1 MSISEKETK
10 PESPSSKADIYP
22 ADEKRGLPQDD
33 KNVHDIEIM
42 SSDKVKQPLETAED
56 IVTHVIQVDD
66 DPTMNPWTIRMFVV
80 GIGLSAF
87 GGVLQEIM
95 YFKPQVVYVSVMF
108 LTVLAET
115 LGTGLA
121 HIIPRRG
128 RIGRLLNP
136 GPWNRKEHTAA
147 VLMASAASVSALST
161 EALTVQKLWYGGY
174 PDQAAGIFIT
184 LSSQLIGYG
193 VAGMM
198 RSVLLYPT
206 KMLYPANLPITT
218 VMETL
223 HKPKSETRKRFQVF
237 WIVFVAI
244 FCWEWFPE
252 YIFPLLSAVSI
263 FCLADRH
270 NPVFTN
276 LFGGSQGNEG
286 MGFLSICFDWNYIA
300 GFGSPLWMPLQT
312 LFNSYLGY
320 IGGIALSMGL
330 YYGNYWR
337 AKDFP
342 FMAQLLYDGSSNTTS
357 HIPYNETAI
366 MNPDFTVNNDLVDQQ
381 GLPYLTATYIN
392 YLITSNAG
400 LTATIVHMLLWN
412 YAEVSLGW
420 SWITIANMK
429 KLLRPETYKFWQHV
443 GSRTEE
449 EKQKLRD
456 DPTIDPHYKLML
468 DYDEVPNSW
477 YFVILLSSIIIGLAC
492 LYAMKSTLPWWGFIL
507 AIIFLVVFLVFF
519 GAQYAITGFGFN
531 LQPIFQMLAGYM
543 FPGRPLANMY
553 FTSYTYNA
561 LSQGFLL
568 LRDLKLAQQNK
579 LSPKATFTTQVIGCI
594 LGALLNYV
602 MMISIVDNQ
611 AAILKS
617 AEGTNVWSG
626 AQVQQ
631 FNTLAIAWSIAPKM
645 FSIGARYEWVTI
657 AYLIGFAAP
666 LPFYFAHKFFP
677 HIRIFSYLN
686 TPIILW
692 YLGYLFVGLNAS
704 VTSYFILGAFGQF
717 YLRRY
722 RPEWFVKW
730 NYLISAALDG
740 GTQVMVFIATF
751 AVFGGSGKSVP
762 FPAWA
767 GNKVDNFDYCAFNAN
782 MLHSLEVD
790 PPFFQHQKLASFNIS
805 NTANSQMKITHWM
818 AKRNTEDEQADHLTA
833 EVGDNNS
840 VKGTANLDENSALPH
855 CSDSDEDGESAGPKS
870 TGASS
875 EEEKSSPQSTK
886 TTGSHFEFDFSS
898 MFNPEAGERESGG
911 YLNRASSPPA
921 PRPNVKEAAG
931 PKWYPGNVG
940 DEAVPSTALTSLPGP
955 RKVTEPNHPKHQE
968 KAKTIEKGRHKVI
981 GIASDES
988 SGSSSNEVD
997 DPWDNTDSQE
1007 VEGQMTDDKMH
1018 LPKAQGKKADKE
1030 VNFVVSKKVLVK
1042 TNEPEEG
1049 LGEDEDGVLKV
1060 GGGFSQHLDSKS
1072 AVFLLFQSAGLVPE
1086 RYPTIFNID
1095 VKHSSSTNFFQAKVF
1110 SDWGALK
1117 GINTEADL
1125 LRAASARYT
1134 HDVLIMAPDLILCLI
1149 AAIDLRPEAYWEANG
1164 RGIAV
1169 TGDFHV
1175 FNHLQLTIELGET
1188 NAWGKGSR
1196 GQLLMLGRRGDQEP
1210 VPPGLPA
1217 PKSTNSQTKKRKKL
1231 PETAK
1236 SDDFDLNWEL
1246 LEAPILPEVEVPDET
1261 CQRIL
1266 QVETDT
1272 ARRSIR
1278 AIKTAALSL
1287 PKAQRGTATLI
1298 KQHTGRLF
1306 ACRDH
1311 EMANHSLM
1319 LESVAKMRGAFF
1331 VTIAEMDDAFVVNKT
1346 RHQSRVDLGRTTK
1359 AKGLEAS
1366 GDYMEKVLKTADK
1379 DGSAEQLIPFLK
1391 THWRMRDGEIANWK
1405 DMTNSVCHTAKEA
1418 GHPIN
1423 TTDQDIWNNNDW
1435 DSFLRLDRHGGG
1447 KALVALLNLER
1458 CNPDPT
1464 F

>member
-1 MSISEKETK
+1 
-10 PESPSSKADIYP
+10 
-22 ADEKRGLPQDD
+22 
-33 KNVHDIEIM
+33 
-42 SSDKVKQPLETAED
+42 
-56 IVTHVIQVDD
+56 
-66 DPTMNPWTIRMFVV
+66 
-80 GIGLSAF
+80 
-87 GGVLQEIM
+87 
-95 YFKPQVVYVSVMF
+95 
-108 LTVLAET
+108 
-115 LGTGLA
+115 
-121 HIIPRRG
+121 
-128 RIGRLLNP
+128 
-136 GPWNRKEHTAA
+136 
-147 VLMASAASVSALST
+147 
-161 EALTVQKLWYGGY
+161 
-174 PDQAAGIFIT
+174 
-184 LSSQLIGYG
+184 
-193 VAGMM
+193 
-198 RSVLLYPT
+198 
-206 KMLYPANLPITT
+206 
-218 VMETL
+218 
-223 HKPKSETRKRFQVF
+223 
-237 WIVFVAI
+237 
-244 FCWEWFPE
+244 
-252 YIFPLLSAVSI
+252 
-263 FCLADRH
+263 
-270 NPVFTN
+270 
-276 LFGGSQGNEG
+276 
-286 MGFLSICFDWNYIA
+286 
-300 GFGSPLWMPLQT
+300 
-312 LFNSYLGY
+312 
-320 IGGIALSMGL
+320 
-330 YYGNYWR
+330 
-337 AKDFP
+337 
-342 FMAQLLYDGSSNTTS
+342 
-357 HIPYNETAI
+357 
-366 MNPDFTVNNDLVDQQ
+366 
-381 GLPYLTATYIN
+381 
-392 YLITSNAG
+392 
-400 LTATIVHMLLWN
+400 
-412 YAEVSLGW
+412 
-420 SWITIANMK
+420 
-429 KLLRPETYKFWQHV
+429 
-443 GSRTEE
+443 
-449 EKQKLRD
+449 
-456 DPTIDPHYKLML
+456 
-468 DYDEVPNSW
+468 
-477 YFVILLSSIIIGLAC
+477 
-492 LYAMKSTLPWWGFIL
+492 
-507 AIIFLVVFLVFF
+507 
-519 GAQYAITGFGFN
+519 
-531 LQPIFQMLAGYM
+531 
-543 FPGRPLANMY
+543 
-553 FTSYTYNA
+553 
-561 LSQGFLL
+561 
-568 LRDLKLAQQNK
+568 
-579 LSPKATFTTQVIGCI
+579 
-594 LGALLNYV
+594 
-602 MMISIVDNQ
+602 
-611 AAILKS
+611 
-617 AEGTNVWSG
+617 
-626 AQVQQ
+626 
-631 FNTLAIAWSIAPKM
+631 
-645 FSIGARYEWVTI
+645 
-657 AYLIGFAAP
+657 
-666 LPFYFAHKFFP
+666 
-677 HIRIFSYLN
+677 
-686 TPIILW
+686 
-692 YLGYLFVGLNAS
+692 
-704 VTSYFILGAFGQF
+704 
-717 YLRRY
+717 
-722 RPEWFVKW
+722 
-730 NYLISAALDG
+730 
-740 GTQVMVFIATF
+740 
-751 AVFGGSGKSVP
+751 
-762 FPAWA
+762 
-767 GNKVDNFDYCAFNAN
+767 
-782 MLHSLEVD
+782 
-790 PPFFQHQKLASFNIS
+790 
-805 NTANSQMKITHWM
+805 MKITHWM

-840 VKGTANLDENSALPH
+840 VKDKQEKPNKEPIATPIHQAELMNLLDENSALPH
-855 CSDSDEDGESAGPKS
+855 CSDSDEDGESAGPKP

-931 PKWYPGNVG
+931 PKWYPGDVG
-940 DEAVPSTALTSLPGP
+940 DEAAN
-955 RKVTEPNHPKHQE
+955 RKKRKTPPTKLGSHLKHQE

-1007 VEGQMTDDKMH
+1007 VEGQMTDDEMH
-1018 LPKAQGKKADKE
+1018 LPKAQ
-1030 VNFVVSKKVLVK
+1030 
-1042 TNEPEEG
+1042 
-1049 LGEDEDGVLKV
+1049 
-1060 GGGFSQHLDSKS
+1060 GFSQHLDSKS

-1217 PKSTNSQTKKRKKL
+1217 PKSTKSQTKKRKKL
-1231 PETAK
+1231 PETRTNFMKPYPARPTLPSASITKTITAEDWDRRNVHWLDNLMDPESTKEKFGPIIDAEAK

>member
-121 HIIPRRG
+121 HIIPRWG

-704 VTSYFILGAFGQF
+704 ITSYFILGAFGQF

-782 MLHSLEVD
+782 ISVRSQNGGVSFYRSGPTFLSTPETRI
-790 PPFFQHQKLASFNIS
+790 FQHLQHSGI
-805 NTANSQMKITHWM
+805 
-818 AKRNTEDEQADHLTA
+818 
-833 EVGDNNS
+833 
-840 VKGTANLDENSALPH
+840 ENSALPH
-855 CSDSDEDGESAGPKS
+855 CSDSDEDGESAGPKP

-931 PKWYPGNVG
+931 PKWYPGDVG

-1007 VEGQMTDDKMH
+1007 VEGQMTDDEMH

-1030 VNFVVSKKVLVK
+1030 VNFVVLKKVLVK

-1049 LGEDEDGVLKV
+1049 LGEDEDGVLKRSV
-1060 GGGFSQHLDSKS
+1060 KEKTELENGRPKKEVPMKAFQLLIRLGFSQHLDSKS

-1095 VKHSSSTNFFQAKVF
+1095 AKHSSSTNFFQAKVF

-1188 NAWGKGSR
+1188 NAWGKGS
-1196 GQLLMLGRRGDQEP
+1196 
-1210 VPPGLPA
+1210 
-1217 PKSTNSQTKKRKKL
+1217 
-1231 PETAK
+1231 
-1236 SDDFDLNWEL
+1236 
-1246 LEAPILPEVEVPDET
+1246 
-1261 CQRIL
+1261 
-1266 QVETDT
+1266 
-1272 ARRSIR
+1272 
-1278 AIKTAALSL
+1278 
-1287 PKAQRGTATLI
+1287 
-1298 KQHTGRLF
+1298 
-1306 ACRDH
+1306 
-1311 EMANHSLM
+1311 
-1319 LESVAKMRGAFF
+1319 
-1331 VTIAEMDDAFVVNKT
+1331 
-1346 RHQSRVDLGRTTK
+1346 
-1359 AKGLEAS
+1359 
-1366 GDYMEKVLKTADK
+1366 
-1379 DGSAEQLIPFLK
+1379 
-1391 THWRMRDGEIANWK
+1391 
-1405 DMTNSVCHTAKEA
+1405 
-1418 GHPIN
+1418 
-1423 TTDQDIWNNNDW
+1423 
-1435 DSFLRLDRHGGG
+1435 
-1447 KALVALLNLER
+1447 
-1458 CNPDPT
+1458 
-1464 F
+1464 